1 MTKMTMLLAAAATS
15 AVLLAV
21 GHSSISV
28 AQEKKPAVAKSKCNA
43 ITEEQTCK
51 ADTTCSWIAASVD
64 PTTKQVKRK
73 AYCRTKTAGKKAAT
87 TPKEPAA
94 KK

>member
-1 MTKMTMLLAAAATS
+1 MKMLLAAAATS

-64 PTTKQVKRK
+64 PATKQVKRK
-73 AYCRTKTAGKKAAT
+73 AYCRTKAAGKKAATT